1 MKASQL
7 KVGDRVKVLSL
18 DQNGEILTLPD
29 NDGNL
34 QVKIGIMKA
43 NLNVDDLMLIV
54 DGTEKKKKPKPAGKS
69 YGSLDKA
76 KAQIVAI
83 NYNCQ
88 GQNLEDAMMNVEKYL
103 DDAYVAGLEE
113 VTIIHGRGEG
123 ILSNGLRQMMKK
135 QKHVASFRKGNYNEG
150 GDGVTVVKLKK
161 T

>member
-1 MKASQL
+1 M
-7 KVGDRVKVLSL
+7 GDRVKVLSL
-18 DQNGEILTLPD
+18 DQNGEIVTLPD
-29 NDGNL
+29 KDGNL

-54 DGTEKKKKPKPAGKS
+54 DGTQKKKTPKPSSK
-69 YGSLDKA
+69 YGALYKA
-76 KAQIVAI
+76 KAQNISI
-83 NYNCQ
+83 TYNCQ

-123 ILSNGLRQMMKK
+123 ILSSGLRNMMKK

-150 GDGVTVVKLKK
+150 GDGVTVVKLKR